1 MNEYSV
7 GIVMSYWQGDKPSFI
22 EQAINSILT
31 QTIVPN
37 SIILVRDGKVSH
49 KVEKIVDQFLNNKLI
64 EHVILSENKGRGI
77 ARHTGV
83 LKCNCNFIA
92 LMDADDISESWRI
105 EKQINFFKK
114 NKDIDIVGGY
124 IHEIDG
130 INKDIYRTVPL
141 DHFEILKRGKF
152 TQPFNHVTIMFR
164 KVSYFKSGGYGFYR
178 IVEDYDFFHKLYLSG
193 SRFAN
198 IPEVLVKVRTNGQQ
212 YRRQGYGYFR
222 EELSLQLLMYKS
234 TYINFFTLIRN
245 LIIRIVFR
253 TMPGRIQ
260 TFFTKRFLR
269 KNTKL

>member
-7 GIVMSYWQGDKPSFI
+7 GIVMSYWEGDQPSFI
-22 EQAINSILT
+22 EHAINSILT
-31 QTIVPN
+31 QTIIPN
-37 SIILVRDGKVSH
+37 SIILVRDGKVSY
-49 KVEKIVDQFLNNKLI
+49 KTERIVNQFLNNKII
-64 EHVILSENKGRGI
+64 EHVILPENKGRGI

-83 LKCNCNFIA
+83 LKCKCNLIA
-92 LMDADDISESWRI
+92 LMDSDDISESFRI
-105 EKQINFFKK
+105 EKQVNFLKK

-124 IHEIDG
+124 IHETDG

-141 DHFEILKRGKF
+141 AHDAILKRGRF

-164 KVSYFKSGGYGFYR
+164 KNSYLKSGGYGSFR

-212 YRRQGYGYFR
+212 YKRQGYKYFR

-234 TYINFFTLIRN
+234 NYIKFLTLIRN
-245 LIIRIVFR
+245 LMIRIIFR
-253 TMPGRIQ
+253 AMPGRIQ
-260 TFFTKRFLR
+260 TFFTKRLLR
-269 KNTKL
+269 KSTKI